1 MTQQESSS
9 PEEKL
14 IFGEDNYNNLETHKN
29 RRAKSPSNQS
39 ETNKDHEWFLLT
51 VIVPRGN

>member
-14 IFGEDNYNNLETHKN
+14 IFGEDNYNDLETHKN
-29 RRAKSPSNQS
+29 RRAKSPSNKS
-39 ETNKDHEWFLLT
+39 ETYRDHE
-51 VIVPRGN
+51 